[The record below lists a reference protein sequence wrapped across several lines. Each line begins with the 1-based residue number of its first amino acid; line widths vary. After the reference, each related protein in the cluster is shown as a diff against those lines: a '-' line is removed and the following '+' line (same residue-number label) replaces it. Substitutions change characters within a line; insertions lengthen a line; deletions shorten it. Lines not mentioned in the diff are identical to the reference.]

1 MINKYQIYHLYKV
14 LSGLKTAKRFTNK
27 VYKDLT
33 TKSVKDI
40 LEEDF
45 YYTPNVDKS
54 ANVFIDLV
62 NSINSGQFTVKDFA
76 ISIVNE
82 FMITEKFPTL
92 LSCGRVDNRQKFF
105 IFKKRKE
112 IIEQSE
118 YLKQLVEDKNKGLFQ
133 FSSKYTL
140 FGLAS
145 DQTNEIYK
153 LIRDKIVTSE
163 FYIRGYEAKK
173 FIIDESKI
181 QDTAYMR
188 FVWLTKIVLNLKR

>member
-62 NSINSGQFTVKDFA
+62 NSINSGQFTVNDFA

-163 FYIRGYEAKK
+163 FYIRRYEATK

-188 FVWLTKIVLNLKR
+188 FVWLIKFVSNLKR

>member
-62 NSINSGQFTVKDFA
+62 NSINSGQFTVNDFA

-82 FMITEKFPTL
+82 FMLTEKFPTL

-118 YLKQLVEDKNKGLFQ
+118 YLKQ
-133 FSSKYTL
+133 
-140 FGLAS
+140 
-145 DQTNEIYK
+145 
-153 LIRDKIVTSE
+153 
-163 FYIRGYEAKK
+163 
-173 FIIDESKI
+173 
-181 QDTAYMR
+181 
-188 FVWLTKIVLNLKR
+188 

>member
-62 NSINSGQFTVKDFA
+62 NSINSGQFTVNDFA

-82 FMITEKFPTL
+82 YMITEKFPTL
-92 LSCGRVDNRQKFF
+92 LSCGKVDNRQKFF
-105 IFKKRKE
+105 ISASRWPGRSPPTGRTTRTARSAGCSPLRKT
-112 IIEQSE
+112 IEGTTG
-118 YLKQLVEDKNKGLFQ
+118 NK
-133 FSSKYTL
+133 T
-140 FGLAS
+140 
-145 DQTNEIYK
+145 
-153 LIRDKIVTSE
+153 
-163 FYIRGYEAKK
+163 
-173 FIIDESKI
+173 
-181 QDTAYMR
+181 
-188 FVWLTKIVLNLKR
+188 

>member
-62 NSINSGQFTVKDFA
+62 NSINSGQFTVNDFA

-82 FMITEKFPTL
+82 FMLTEKFPTL

-133 FSSKYTL
+133 FSNKYTL
-140 FGLAS
+140 FGL
-145 DQTNEIYK
+145 E
-153 LIRDKIVTSE
+153 
-163 FYIRGYEAKK
+163 
-173 FIIDESKI
+173 
-181 QDTAYMR
+181 
-188 FVWLTKIVLNLKR
+188 